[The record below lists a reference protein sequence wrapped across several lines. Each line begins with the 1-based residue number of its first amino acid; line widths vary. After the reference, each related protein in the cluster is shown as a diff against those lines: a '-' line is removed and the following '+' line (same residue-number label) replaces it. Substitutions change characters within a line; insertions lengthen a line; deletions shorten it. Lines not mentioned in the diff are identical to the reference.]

1 MKRYKIA
8 DLLVDMDPTG
18 STLKQAAPYEIPND
32 GTPAHIRIPFDGKK
46 FMRDNPTFTDPDISE
61 HIATGILFAR
71 SVLDFGGYYVHSSA
85 VVCDGK
91 AYLFTA
97 PSGTG
102 KSTHTEKWIRLFG
115 ARYLNDD
122 KPIIRL
128 VDGQWIAY
136 GTPWSGKHD
145 LSSNEGV
152 PLGGIACLRR
162 GEKNEIRPMDPA
174 AAVPFLMSQTVYHLN
189 HEQIEKKLNLLDKII
204 TQVPVWELFCRND
217 DEAAFVAHAA
227 MTSNTFPGR
236 EFFLNPTPRNHAYE
250 TIHPPN
256 GATDADPLCPAG
268 SRRQSQLGCYRQ
280 QYVPNLP
287 ALRRCGES
295 RAGAA
300 SAEKGRPD
308 PLSPGKRTICPPSHC
323 LQTEK
328 RSVFLYR

>member
-8 DLLVDMDPTG
+8 GLLVDMDPSG
-18 STLKQAAPYEIPND
+18 STLKQAAPYEVPRD
-32 GTPAHIRIPFDGKK
+32 GTPADMSLSFDLAR
-46 FMRDNPTFTDPDISE
+46 FMRDNPDYDDPDMAE

-71 SVLDFGGYYVHSSA
+71 NVLNFDGYYVHSSA

-115 ARYLNDD
+115 AHYLNDD

-162 GEKNEIRPMDPA
+162 GEKNEIAPMDPVA
-174 AAVPFLMSQTVYHLN
+174 AIPFLMSQTVYYLN
-189 HEQIEKKLNLLDKII
+189 QEQAMKKLDLMEKII
-204 TQVPVWELFCRND
+204 AQVPIWELRCLPD
-217 DEAAFVAHAA
+217 DDSAILSHAA
-227 MTSNTFPGR
+227 MT
-236 EFFLNPTPRNHAYE
+236 
-250 TIHPPN
+250 
-256 GATDADPLCPAG
+256 GAD
-268 SRRQSQLGCYRQ
+268 
-280 QYVPNLP
+280 
-287 ALRRCGES
+287 
-295 RAGAA
+295 
-300 SAEKGRPD
+300 
-308 PLSPGKRTICPPSHC
+308 
-323 LQTEK
+323 
-328 RSVFLYR
+328 F

>member
-1 MKRYKIA
+1 MMKRYKIA
-8 DLLVDMDPTG
+8 GLLVDMDPSG

-32 GTPAHIRIPFDGKK
+32 GTPADITITLDMDR
-46 FMRDNPTFTDPDISE
+46 FMRENPAYTDRDMAE

-71 SVLDFGGYYVHSSA
+71 KVLDFAGYYVHSSA
-85 VVCDGK
+85 VICHGK

-162 GEKNEIRPMDPA
+162 GEINEIHPMDPA
-174 AAVPFLMSQTVYHLN
+174 AAIPFLMSQTVYYLTQ
-189 HEQIEKKLNLLDKII
+189 EQAMKKLDLMEKII
-204 TQVPVWELFCRND
+204 AQVPIWELYCLPD
-217 DEAAFVAHAA
+217 DEAAILSHAA
-227 MTSNTFPGR
+227 MT
-236 EFFLNPTPRNHAYE
+236 A
-250 TIHPPN
+250 
-256 GATDADPLCPAG
+256 C
-268 SRRQSQLGCYRQ
+268 
-280 QYVPNLP
+280 
-287 ALRRCGES
+287 
-295 RAGAA
+295 
-300 SAEKGRPD
+300 
-308 PLSPGKRTICPPSHC
+308 
-323 LQTEK
+323 
-328 RSVFLYR
+328 